1 MRQLIN
7 SRQHRLDNLFGEYK
21 TLPIPRTELRSNWSR
36 YLCVLVSGFLEV
48 SVRHIYTSYAEDK
61 SDPKTA
67 KYVYSKLKR
76 FTSPKMK
83 NIIRLTAMFD
93 QAWADDLKDLTD
105 EKLKYSVDSI
115 VANRHQIVHGE
126 NNNISYSRIKD
137 YYEDAKEVIEI
148 LIGQCGD

>member
-7 SRQHRLDNLFGEYK
+7 SHQNKLDYLFDLYN
-21 TLPIPRTELRSNWSR
+21 TFTIPSLELRSNWSR

-48 SVRHIYTSYAEDK
+48 SVRHIYASYAEDK

-67 KYVYSKLKR
+67 KYVHSKLNR
-76 FTSPKMK
+76 FTSPKMQ
-83 NIIRLTAMFD
+83 NIISLTALFD
-93 QAWADDLKDLTD
+93 QVWADDLKDLTD
-105 EKLKYSVDSI
+105 DKLRDSVNSI

-137 YYEDAKEVIEI
+137 YYEDAKEVVQI
-148 LIGQCGD
+148 LITQSSI